1 MSLKKQLEEKQ
12 IELKGL
18 EADIKAENEEAIA
31 KSEAI
36 VAEIEAIEKRIKM
49 AEKATSALSRIGTA
63 AKEEASEGKKS
74 LSEAIKEKES
84 ALAGLKAAKG
94 SVSFHVKAY
103 NDAEVIGDNKI
114 ITYDRNPVNLMVP
127 LGARDLFGAENIS
140 GNALTYYV
148 IGGLEGEIDGVAEG
162 AEKNRIH
169 IPYTPKTVALA
180 KIAAYM
186 KESDE
191 LLSDAA
197 FLESAIRN
205 RGAYEFRKSVENY
218 LIDSLLDTSG
228 VQTGGDTIS
237 FDNIL
242 AAKQDIFADTGY
254 APDAL
259 LINPAD
265 WATLLQTKDSNLQ
278 YLLGGPAFGS
288 YGNGGYNGNP
298 RIWGLNVVES
308 AGVAQG
314 QCLVG
319 AFKAGASVITKA
331 GEGLRM
337 EVANTNEDDFIKN
350 MVTVRIEERLVL
362 AVRVPAAFE
371 TVGSAGGATGATGA
385 S

>member
-1 MSLKKQLEEKQ
+1 MTPRENLQAKKDALYELKERIEANDTEAITEGEKLREEIETMTTEIEQAEKKAALLNVIGKPEKEEKDMEEKTGIKAMDLESLK
-12 IELKGL
+12 G
-18 EADIKAENEEAIA
+18 N
-31 KSEAI
+31 
-36 VAEIEAIEKRIKM
+36 R
-49 AEKATSALSRIGTA
+49 GT
-63 AKEEASEGKKS
+63 
-74 LSEAIKEKES
+74 
-84 ALAGLKAAKG
+84 
-94 SVSFHVKAY
+94 VSTFIKAY
-103 NDAEVIGDNKI
+103 NDAEVIGENKI
-114 ITYDRNPVNLMVP
+114 FDYDRNPVNLMFG
-127 LGARDLFGAENIS
+127 LGARDLFGAETIS

-148 IGGLEGEIDGVAEG
+148 VGGLEGEIDGVSEG

-169 IPYTPKTVALA
+169 IPYTPKTAALA
-180 KIAAYM
+180 KIAAYL

-205 RGAYEFRKSVENY
+205 RGVFEFRKAVEYY

-228 VQTGGDTIS
+228 VQTGGNSIS

-278 YLLGGPAFGS
+278 YLLGGPAFGP

-308 AGVAQG
+308 AGIPQG
-314 QCLVG
+314 ECLVG

-331 GEGLRM
+331 SEGLRV
-337 EVANTNEDDFIKN
+337 EVSNSDQDDFIKN

-371 TVGSAGGATGATGA
+371 IVGSAGGATGATGA